1 MNTKQFSLIHNE
13 LAKTRGKLE
22 AFAFNIFSQ
31 WLTLRFGNAT
41 CTCTYM
47 YILTYYYIVMCVCV
61 CVCVYVCVQLTIPS
75 DNDPMSLMREI

>member
-41 CTCTYM
+41 YM
-47 YILTYYYIVMCVCV
+47 YIHVHTDILLHSHVCVCVCMCVCV
-61 CVCVYVCVQLTIPS
+61 CAANHTI
-75 DNDPMSLMREI
+75 